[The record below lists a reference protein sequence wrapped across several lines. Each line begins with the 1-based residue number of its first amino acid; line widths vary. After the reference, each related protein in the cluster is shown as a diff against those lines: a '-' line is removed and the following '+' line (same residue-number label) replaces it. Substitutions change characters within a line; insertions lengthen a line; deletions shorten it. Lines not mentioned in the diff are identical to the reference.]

1 MTTLNRPTFVLCPPD
16 HFDVSYVINP
26 WMDPAAWA
34 SRRDELIA
42 GCRQG
47 WRELADALRQ
57 AGADIEILPA
67 APSVPDMVFTANI
80 GFVLNGTA
88 VLARFRH
95 PERQREE
102 PHISRFFEDLLK
114 RGRVERVL
122 PCPNGL
128 FFEGFG
134 DAVWDVKRQRIWMGY
149 GPRTSPEMAPMLRDI
164 YGVSVTPLELIDPRF
179 YHLDTAL
186 CALSGGEVL
195 YVPDAFNAQGLA
207 AIEAAVDKD
216 RRLIVGE
223 EDAVLLGANGIPL
236 GNHYICGGISEELRR
251 TLAARGY
258 QIETPAIAPFRLSG
272 GAAYCLSLRLD
283 HKSAAFARRQ
293 AA

>member
-1 MTTLNRPTFVLCPPD
+1 MTTLTRPTFVLCPPD
-16 HFDVSYVINP
+16 HFDVAYVINP
-26 WMDPAAWA
+26 WMDPDAWA

-47 WRELADALRQ
+47 WRELVDTLRG

-67 APSVPDMVFTANI
+67 APGVPDMVFTANI
-80 GFVLNGTA
+80 GFVLNGVA
-88 VLARFRH
+88 LLSHFRH

-102 PHISRFFEDLLK
+102 PHISRFFQDLLK

-195 YVPDAFNAQGLA
+195 YVPDAFNAPGLA

-216 RRLIVGE
+216 RRIIVDE
-223 EDAVLLGANGIPL
+223 TDACVLGANGIPL
-236 GNHYICGGISEELRR
+236 GGRYICGGISEGLRR

-258 QIETPAIAPFRLSG
+258 KVETPAIAPFRLSG

-283 HKSAAFARRQ
+283 HQSAAFARRQ